1 MILGRPGR
9 RRIALPHG
17 QLQARSK
24 RPHDE
29 ESRDRRHLLL
39 CSVLMAAP
47 GVVAEFVARADDSAA
62 ALYSG
67 VNGFRQPCG
76 PLTDDPHL
84 RVAAQRHADDMLHT
98 GISGHIGSDGSSPR
112 TRIADAGYTRTPPRV
127 RLSTGAP
134 GQRRIPPRPSTRG
147 CKAPAPGDYR
157 ELRFHGGRLRHRLG
171 RQQNDRGG

>member
-1 MILGRPGR
+1 MTKKAAIVA
-9 RRIALPHG
+9 I
-17 QLQARSK
+17 S
-24 RPHDE
+24 
-29 ESRDRRHLLL
+29 SF

-112 TRIADAGYTRTPPRV
+112 TRIADAGYTRTPA
-127 RLSTGAP
+127 TGEIVYWGTGSAANP
-134 GQRRIPPRPSTRG
+134 TQALDSWMQSPPHRAIIVNCAFTAGGFATASDGNKMTVV
-147 CKAPAPGDYR
+147 GD
-157 ELRFHGGRLRHRLG
+157 FAAS
-171 RQQNDRGG
+171 